1 MLTEEQDCTYI
12 ELSIRV
18 DDCRLP
24 RKDAFLQRLESLDEG
39 DCDADTSCR
48 LFELNTAPTSF
59 AERHPRFMIVAAT
72 ATIFLVTLTAE
83 IDYLRAS
90 GYYWP

>member
-12 ELSIRV
+12 ELPIRV
-18 DDCRLP
+18 DDRRLP
-24 RKDAFLQRLESLDEG
+24 RQDALLQRLESRMEEDG
-39 DCDADTSCR
+39 GADVSCR
-48 LFELNTAPTSF
+48 LFELNAAPTSF
-59 AERHPRFMIVAAT
+59 AERHPRFVIFAA
-72 ATIFLVTLTAE
+72 AVTILLATLTAE